1 MTACPIC
8 ELANVT
14 VSTRTDADAASFQ
27 CRRCGSFVLEEQFLS
42 SGSSGAPAWPTDAPG
57 RHLVSGA
64 LRAAHDRGVWTPL
77 MAVEDLRD
85 LVSTY
90 PGPRDVIEQL
100 ELLLLHLHQRLQGKG
115 AGELCF
121 LDLDVDL
128 SMVYARD
135 SRELRFCLDQLD
147 GQGLVEKVVV
157 RDQDSRDH
165 SAKEGYRPTLKG
177 WERLR
182 ELTRHRRSGTKAFV
196 AMWFNKKETGAAF
209 DIGINPALVNCGFHP
224 PFRVDQVEHSDKIC
238 DRIVAEIRESALVI
252 ADFTGHRGGVY
263 FEAGLAKGLG
273 IPLIWTCRDNGSDD
287 EDGLSRAHFDTRQYN
302 HITWK
307 TGEEDKLRQ
316 RLEDR
321 IRATIKPEDSPRRTA
336 ADQQRAGHP

>member
-8 ELANVT
+8 ELANVD
-14 VSTRTDADAASFQ
+14 SSSRADADATSFQ
-27 CRRCGSFVLEEQFLS
+27 CQRCGSFVLEEQFLS
-42 SGSSGAPAWPTDAPG
+42 YGSSEAAAWPTDAPG
-57 RHLVSGA
+57 RHRVSAA
-64 LRAAHDRGVWTPL
+64 LRAAADRGVSTRL
-77 MAVEDLRD
+77 RALEDLRD

-100 ELLLLHLHQRLQGKG
+100 ERLLLSLHQRLQGRG
-115 AGELCF
+115 AGEFCV
-121 LDLDVDL
+121 LDSDVDQ
-128 SMVYARD
+128 SVVGAR
-135 SRELRFCLDQLD
+135 SREELSFCLDQLAR
-147 GQGLVEKVVV
+147 QGLVEFETMNGRKGAGLVPP
-157 RDQDSRDH
+157 
-165 SAKEGYRPTLKG
+165 KGYRPTLKG

-182 ELTRHRRSGTKAFV
+182 ELTRHRRDGTKAFV

-209 DIGINPALVNCGFHP
+209 DTGISPALVNCGFHP

-273 IPLIWTCRDNGSDD
+273 IPLIWTCRDNGLDD

-321 IRATIKPEDSPRRTA
+321 IRATTKQPT
-336 ADQQRAGHP
+336 